1 MSFSPFAEIVPR
13 CEEIRPDRLPRAK
26 LCCFSANHDS
36 RADTARHSNGPKRYK
51 RASMNFGAF
60 KKKLFLRLPR
70 SYRVAEKSDPI
81 GSREPNCAVFQQI
94 TTVVQ
99 AQLDAP
105 MDPSAIIAQAW
116 TSTYL
121 EKLYFSVCRDR
132 TALRRNPIR
141 SLASRDPIAENHEKS
156 MVFIEFLDD
165 ATRSSQTEKIT
176 RSKCI
181 DGSALNFVAPEH
193 AWATNGELARF
204 SVETQKQP
212 YYLFF
217 FFT

>member
-1 MSFSPFAEIVPR
+1 MYWRCGCQFCSSWACLSDEWWSFFAPESQ
-13 CEEIRPDRLPRAK
+13 K
-26 LCCFSANHDS
+26 N
-36 RADTARHSNGPKRYK
+36 T
-51 RASMNFGAF
+51 
-60 KKKLFLRLPR
+60 
-70 SYRVAEKSDPI
+70 
-81 GSREPNCAVFQQI
+81 VFQQNP
-94 TTVVQ
+94 TVAQ
-99 AQLDAP
+99 AQLNAP
-105 MDPSAIIAQAW
+105 MDPDAINSQAW
-116 TSTYL
+116 TSIHL

-165 ATRSSQTEKIT
+165 ATRSSQTKNI
-176 RSKCI
+176 RHSKCI

-193 AWATNGELARF
+193 AWATNGDGASF
-204 SVETQKQP
+204 WPGTQKRP